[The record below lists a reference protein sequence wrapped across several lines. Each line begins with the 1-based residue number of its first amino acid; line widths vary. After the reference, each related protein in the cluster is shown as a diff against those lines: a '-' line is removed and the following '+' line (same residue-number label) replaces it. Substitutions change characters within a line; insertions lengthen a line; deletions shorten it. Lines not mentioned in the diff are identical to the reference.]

1 MTFRIVGDRFSYP
14 NRKTI
19 PYQIIQKGFF
29 LIFSQNLQSATEMW
43 SNLLVNQSI
52 LLENP
57 LSKVTVLFRIS
68 LHLYLRYLLIVFA
81 LLNLQFQGKVESEQF
96 HYRLGQILYKR
107 EHLKGELFFLNNL
120 WHWLNLNS
128 SLSVYLLH
136 CHTIYYL

>member
-1 MTFRIVGDRFSYP
+1 MIFRIVGDRPSYY

-29 LIFSQNLQSATEMW
+29 LIFSQNLQSATEMG

-81 LLNLQFQGKVESEQF
+81 ILNLQSQGKEETEKF
-96 HYRLGQILYKR
+96 HYQLGQILYKR
-107 EHLKGELFFLNNL
+107 EHFKGELFFLNKL
-120 WHWLNLNS
+120 WH
-128 SLSVYLLH
+128 
-136 CHTIYYL
+136 